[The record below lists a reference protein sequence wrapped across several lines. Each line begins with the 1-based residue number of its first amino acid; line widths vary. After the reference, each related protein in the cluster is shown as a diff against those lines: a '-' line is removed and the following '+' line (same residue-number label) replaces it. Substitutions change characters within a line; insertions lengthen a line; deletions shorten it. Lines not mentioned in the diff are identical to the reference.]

1 MHVSCHCCGWSFGRG
16 LASRFPFLPLGLD
29 YEDSYFCWVE
39 ESWGLFPDLIPIPG
53 WSSLALD
60 CVTELLGAAH
70 LCNSTCCSEKAFP
83 LTSLLGHVSVAS
95 DRSGNCKV
103 IA

>member
-1 MHVSCHCCGWSFGRG
+1 M
-16 LASRFPFLPLGLD
+16 PFAATWMD
-29 YEDSYFCWVE
+29 TRTE
-39 ESWGLFPDLIPIPG
+39 
-53 WSSLALD
+53 ALD
-60 CVTELLGAAH
+60 FVTELLGAAH

-83 LTSLLGHVSVAS
+83 LTSVLGPVSVAS